1 MSYHVSQ
8 QLSAYCLGE
17 LPTDESRRVAEHLL
31 SCSRCRQEYDEVRLG
46 IKFTSELEPVAAP
59 GDLWNQL
66 VARLGTSA
74 PGSYRSAFFWPR
86 TIAVAATFLV
96 LVLGAVWYLS
106 RVNEDSHS
114 IVKTV
119 PPPPPSVE
127 PPLPGLGPGP
137 TPAPGPAPG
146 LTPTPRHPRPVNP
159 PAGGA
164 VRSFEVVRLDGSPV
178 VGSGRIDQEGRLGVG
193 EWLVTDGQ
201 SRAQINIA
209 DIGKVEVE
217 PNSRIGLIATR
228 PTEHRLKLARGRMQ
242 ARISA
247 PPRLFIVETPTAVAV
262 DLGCEYALEVDESG
276 ASVLRVASGYVALE
290 FPGRESI
297 VPAGAVC
304 ETRPGLGPGTPY
316 FEDATQAFR
325 RALADFDFAP
335 QGHDSLRII
344 VNEARRRDTLTL
356 WHLLRRVKE
365 AERKSVLDRMIELY
379 GPPEGVTRSGLLS
392 LDPKML
398 ELYRKRL
405 AWVW

>member
-1 MSYHVSQ
+1 MSQHHVNEE
-8 QLSAYCLGE
+8 LSAYCLGE
-17 LPTDESRRVAEHLL
+17 LPAGESRRVSEHLL
-31 SCSRCRQEYDEVRLG
+31 GCSRCRREYDEVRLG
-46 IKFTSELEPVAAP
+46 IKFASTLEPVSAP
-59 GDLWNQL
+59 GDLWDQL
-66 VARLGTSA
+66 SVKLGSPVRDARRPVS
-74 PGSYRSAFFWPR
+74 FWP
-86 TIAVAATFLV
+86 TALAVAATLLV
-96 LVLGAVWYLS
+96 ASLGAVWYFS
-106 RVNEDSHS
+106 RLNDHS
-114 IVKTV
+114 QLTGNV
-119 PPPPPSVE
+119 PPSPPPVVE
-127 PPLPGLGPGP
+127 PTRPPLGPEPGP
-137 TPAPGPAPG
+137 KPTLDVPRPGHPAPG
-146 LTPTPRHPRPVNP
+146 R
-159 PAGGA
+159 A

-228 PTEHRLKLARGRMQ
+228 PTEHRLKLSRGRMQ

-276 ASVLRVASGYVALE
+276 ASVLRVMSGYVALE

-316 FEDATQAFR
+316 FEDATQTFR

-335 QGHDSLRII
+335 QGHDSLRIMINEDRPRCVQFRFLTSLI
-344 VNEARRRDTLTL
+344 VCTMAGSPEL
-356 WHLLRRVKE
+356 W
-365 AERKSVLDRMIELY
+365 
-379 GPPEGVTRSGLLS
+379 TNGL
-392 LDPKML
+392 
-398 ELYRKRL
+398 
-405 AWVW
+405 